1 MRTVII
7 INYFQLNQNTNF
19 NKILFYLL
27 SRNTK
32 ERKKNLFAIS
42 YELKLQKNLLNG
54 KNDRKIYAPRI

>member
-1 MRTVII
+1 MTTDII
-7 INYFQLNQNTNF
+7 INYFQFNQKMTI
-19 NKILFYLL
+19 NKFSFYLL